1 MKTLRKLKKI
11 ILFFIIVSM
20 ISCNTDYEL
29 IGVWQR
35 NDFSENFEYKLHL
48 NSNHTGMT
56 TSADYFDDGKA
67 LSSAE
72 FVQWTMDNKQLNLI
86 IGGEKITTPYSFNS
100 DGQLILTGLTDI
112 PFNKLEE

>member
-1 MKTLRKLKKI
+1 MKTLKKLKKI
-11 ILFFIIVSM
+11 IPFLIIISM
-20 ISCNTDYEL
+20 ISCNTDSKL

-48 NSNHTGMT
+48 NSNYTGMT
-56 TSADYFDDGKA
+56 TSADYFDDGKV

-72 FVQWTMDNKQLNLI
+72 FVQWTMDNEQLSLV

>member
-1 MKTLRKLKKI
+1 MKILNKTKKI
-11 ILFFIIVSM
+11 IPFFIFVSI
-20 ISCNTDYEL
+20 ISCNTNNEL

-35 NDFSENFEYKLHL
+35 NDFSEDFEYKLHL
-48 NSNHTGMT
+48 KSNNTGMT
-56 TSADYFDDGKA
+56 TSADYYGDGKI

-86 IGGEKITTPYSFNS
+86 IGGKKISTSYSFNT
-100 DGQLILTGLTDI
+100 DGQLILNGLTEI

>member
-1 MKTLRKLKKI
+1 MKTLKKLKKI
-11 ILFFIIVSM
+11 IPFLIIVIM
-20 ISCNTDYEL
+20 ISCNKDSKL

-35 NDFSENFEYKLHL
+35 NDFNENFEYKLHL

-56 TSADYFDDGKA
+56 TSADYLNDEKV

-72 FVQWTMDNKQLNLI
+72 FLQWNMDNQQLHLI
-86 IGGEKITTPYSFNS
+86 IGGEKIITPYSFNTE
-100 DGQLILTGLTDI
+100 GQLILTGLTDI